1 MTTEPASGPAAADAA
16 LASADAAV
24 VTSPGGAR
32 GHRAVVTPGPVLAPG
47 RRPTPGAVSV
57 APRPTPVFV
66 DAVRAG
72 GADVVPLG
80 PDTRGLV
87 WLSYRDPDGLAR
99 ALDENPGV
107 EWVQLP
113 YAGVD
118 AFAEVIAARADR
130 VLPLWTSAK
139 GAFAEPVAEHALMLV
154 LSLLR
159 VVPQR
164 VRATSWATE
173 QQGRSLYG
181 RHVVVVGAGGI
192 AIELMRLMTPFDVRV
207 TIVRR
212 SSEPVPGADRT
223 LPVERLDEVLPTAD
237 VLVLAAAATPGT
249 SGLLDARRLALL
261 PQTAVLVNV
270 ARGSLVDTDS
280 LVEAVR
286 AERLW
291 GAGVDVTTPEP
302 LPDGHPL
309 FGEPRVIVT
318 PHQADTPEM
327 TAPLLAE
334 RIRHNVRAFLGDGDF
349 VGVVDPHD
357 GY

>member
-1 MTTEPASGPAAADAA
+1 MTSRDPVDPST
-16 LASADAAV
+16 
-24 VTSPGGAR
+24 PGGAR
-32 GHRAVVTPGPVLAPG
+32 GHRAVVTPGPALTPE

-72 GADVVPLG
+72 GGEVVPLG
-80 PDTRGLV
+80 PETRGLI
-87 WLSYRDPDGLAR
+87 WLSYRDPRGLAD
-99 ALDENPGV
+99 ALDTHPGI

-118 AFAEVIAARADR
+118 AFAEVIAARSAR
-130 VLPLWTSAK
+130 PLPLWTSAK
-139 GAFAEPVAEHALMLV
+139 GAFAEPVAEHALTLV

-164 VRATSWATE
+164 VRATAWATE

-181 RHVVVVGAGGI
+181 RSVVIVGAGGI
-192 AIELMRLMTPFDVRV
+192 ALELIRLLAPFDVRV
-207 TIVRR
+207 TVVRR
-212 SSEPVPGADRT
+212 SSAPVPGVHRT
-223 LPVERLDEVLPTAD
+223 VSVDRLDDVLPDAD
-237 VLVLAAAATPGT
+237 VVVLAAAATPGT
-249 SGLLDARRLALL
+249 ALLFDERRLALL
-261 PQTAVLVNV
+261 PSTAVFVNV
-270 ARGSLVDTDS
+270 ARGSLVDTDA
-280 LVEAVR
+280 LVAAVG
-286 AERLW
+286 AGRLW
-291 GAGVDVTTPEP
+291 GVGVDVTTPEP

-309 FGEPRVIVT
+309 FSDPRVIVT

-334 RIRHNVRAFLGDGDF
+334 RIRLNVRAFLGDGEF

>member
-1 MTTEPASGPAAADAA
+1 MTADSTGGAVAGDAPRAS
-16 LASADAAV
+16 
-24 VTSPGGAR
+24 TPGGAR
-32 GHRAVVTPGPVLAPG
+32 GHRAVLTTGPAPTPG
-47 RRPTPGAVSV
+47 RRPTPGPVSV
-57 APRPTPVFV
+57 APRETPVFV
-66 DAVRAG
+66 EAVRAG
-72 GADVVPLG
+72 GAEVVPLG

-87 WLSYRDPDGLAR
+87 WLSYRDPAGLAR
-99 ALDENPGV
+99 ALDDHPGI

-130 VLPLWTSAK
+130 ALPLWTSAK

-181 RHVVVVGAGGI
+181 AHVVIVGAGGI
-192 AIELMRLMTPFDVRV
+192 AVELMRLLAPFDVRV

-212 SSEPVPGADRT
+212 SDDPVAGADRT
-223 LPVERLDEVLPTAD
+223 VAVDRLDEVLPDAD
-237 VLVLAAAATPGT
+237 VVVLAAAATPGT
-249 SGLLDARRLALL
+249 SGLFDARRLALL
-261 PQTAVLVNV
+261 PPTAVLVNV
-270 ARGSLVDTDS
+270 ARGSLVDTDA
-280 LVEAVR
+280 LVDAVR

-309 FGEPRVIVT
+309 FGEPRVVVT

-334 RIRHNVRAFLGDGDF
+334 RIRHNVAAFVGRGDF
-349 VGVVDPHD
+349 VGVVDPRA

>member
-1 MTTEPASGPAAADAA
+1 MTAESASGPQ
-16 LASADAAV
+16 ASDSAPA
-24 VTSPGGAR
+24 TSPGGAR
-32 GHRAVVTPGPVLAPG
+32 GHRAVVTAGPVLTPG
-47 RRPTPGAVSV
+47 RRPTPGGVSV
-57 APRPTPVFV
+57 GPRPTAVFV

-72 GADVVPLG
+72 GAEVVPLG
-80 PDTRGLV
+80 PETRGLV
-87 WLSYRDPDGLAR
+87 WLSYRDPVGLAR
-99 ALDENPGV
+99 VLDENPGI

-118 AFAEVIAARADR
+118 AFADVISARAER
-130 VLPLWTSAK
+130 ALPLWTSAK

-164 VRATSWATE
+164 VRATAWATE

-181 RHVVVVGAGGI
+181 RHVVIVGAGGI
-192 AIELMRLMTPFDVRV
+192 AIELMRLLAPFEVRV

-212 SSEPVPGADRT
+212 TGDPLPGADRT
-223 LPVERLDEVLPTAD
+223 VPVERLDEVLPGAD

-249 SGLLDARRLALL
+249 AGLLDARRLALL
-261 PQTAVLVNV
+261 PPTAVFVNV
-270 ARGSLVDTDS
+270 ARGSLVDTDA

-286 AERLW
+286 ADRLW

-309 FGEPRVIVT
+309 FDEPRVIVT

-334 RIRHNVRAFLGDGDF
+334 RIRHNVRAFLGDGEF
-349 VGVVDPHD
+349 IGIVDPLD